1 MSMPRVLG
9 AVCLAGAAV
18 AAQVAVAAPQAEA
31 VRPSAAGRTEAP
43 SRALLD
49 RYCVACHNERLQ
61 TAGVMFDRVDI
72 DRPDLHRE
80 LFEKV
85 TGKLRSGL
93 MPPPGRPRP
102 EPAVIEAFVTGL
114 EAELDRV
121 AAAAPD
127 PGRVV
132 SHRLNRTE
140 YVNAVRD
147 LLALEIDGEALL
159 PSDMAGFGFDNNAEV
174 LAMTPALMDRYIT
187 AATKVSRLAVGTLE
201 NRPAIQTYT
210 LPNSARQ
217 EARMGEDLPFAT
229 HGGLAVRHAFSLD
242 GDYVFRIRLQRS
254 DVGGTIRGS
263 IAEREYHLE
272 LRIDHALVGR
282 LTVGGAFEGQVR
294 YTLSGGGIAPPDDDV
309 VHQRIALYNQTADQ
323 DLEIR
328 LPVRAGT
335 RLVSA
340 AFTDMAPSASAGVGD
355 NLVAGVAS
363 LEIHGP
369 YRGEIPGET
378 PSRQRIF
385 VCRPAGP
392 GDVEP
397 CAREILGALARRAYR
412 RPVTDADL
420 EPLMA
425 IFEIGRAA
433 EGFETGIAR
442 ALEALLSMPAFLL
455 RAEVDPLDAPAGT
468 IYRISDLELAS
479 RLAFFLWR
487 SVPDDEL
494 LDLAARGEL
503 RDPAV
508 LTQQTQRMLA
518 DRRAVRWMNDFLG
531 QWLQV
536 RNLQN
541 IVPDP
546 LRFPRYDST
555 LRDALLRETELFFE
569 SQVRED
575 RSVLDLLR
583 ADYTF
588 LNARL
593 ADHYGVPDIYGSHFR
608 RVPLADPAR
617 GGLLG
622 HGSVLTATSYADRT
636 SVVLRGKWVLE
647 TLLGSPP
654 PPPPANVPPL
664 PENDGRS
671 APASLRERM
680 EQHRAS
686 PVCATC
692 HATMDPLGFAL
703 ENYDA
708 IGRWRESDEGAPID
722 SAITWRGTEIDNPRA
737 FREALLRQ
745 GEDELVRTI
754 AEKLLTY
761 ALGRGVNYLDAPT
774 VRAIVRD
781 AARDDYRWSSLI
793 LGIVGSAP
801 FQQRIVR
808 DPQPEERVATNVGD
822 GQ

>member
-1 MSMPRVLG
+1 MRVLG
-9 AVCLAGAAV
+9 AACLAGI
-18 AAQVAVAAPQAEA
+18 AVAAPLHA
-31 VRPSAAGRTEAP
+31 AAGTEAP

-49 RYCVACHNERLQ
+49 RYCVTCHNERLQ
-61 TAGVMFDRVDI
+61 TAGVMFDRVDV
-72 DRPDLHRE
+72 DRAGLHRE

-85 TGKLRSGL
+85 ARKLRSGQ

-102 EPAVIEAFVTGL
+102 EPAAIDAFVTAL
-114 EAELDRV
+114 EAQLDRV
-121 AAAAPD
+121 GAAAPN
-127 PGRVV
+127 PGRVA

-147 LLALEIDGEALL
+147 LLDLEIDGEALL
-159 PSDMAGFGFDNNAEV
+159 PSDMAGFGFDNNADV
-174 LAMTPALMDRYIT
+174 LAMTPALADRYIT

-201 NRPAIQTYT
+201 NRPAIRTYT
-210 LPNSARQ
+210 LPNAARQ

-229 HGGLAVRHAFSLD
+229 HGGLAARHAFSLD

-254 DVGGTIRGS
+254 DIGGTIRGN
-263 IAEREYHLE
+263 IAEREYHIE
-272 LRIDHALVGR
+272 LRVDHALVER
-282 LTVGGAFEGQVR
+282 LTVGGAFAGQVR

-309 VHQRIALYNQTADQ
+309 VHQQVALYNQTADE
-323 DLEIR
+323 DLEVR

-340 AFTDMAPSASAGVGD
+340 AFTDTAPSASAGVGD
-355 NLVAGVAS
+355 NVVGGIAS

-369 YRGEIPGET
+369 YGGKVPAET
-378 PSRQRIF
+378 PSRRRVF
-385 VCRPAGP
+385 VCRPSGP
-392 GDVEP
+392 HDEEP
-397 CAREILGALARRAYR
+397 CARTIMGTLARRAYR
-412 RPVTDADL
+412 RPVTDVDL
-420 EPLMA
+420 APLME

-433 EGFETGIAR
+433 GGFETGIAR
-442 ALEALLSMPAFLL
+442 ALEALLSMPAFLM
-455 RAEVDPLDAPAGT
+455 RAEVDPAEASAGT
-468 IYRISDLELAS
+468 IYPLSDVELAS

-487 SVPDDEL
+487 SIPDDEL
-494 LDLAARGEL
+494 LEAATRGRL
-503 RDPAV
+503 RDPVV
-508 LTQQTQRMLA
+508 LERQTRRMLA
-518 DRRAVRWMNDFLG
+518 DRRAARWMNDFLG

-536 RNLQN
+536 RNLQTM
-541 IVPDP
+541 VPDP
-546 LRFPRYDST
+546 VRFPGYDST
-555 LRDALLRETELFFE
+555 LRDALMKETELFFE

-593 ADHYGVPDIYGSHFR
+593 AEHYGMQGVHGSHFR
-608 RVPLADPAR
+608 RVPVADPAR

-622 HGSVLTATSYADRT
+622 HGSVLTTTSYADRT

-671 APASLRERM
+671 EPASLRERM
-680 EQHRAS
+680 EQHRS
-686 PVCATC
+686 NPVCATC
-692 HATMDPLGFAL
+692 HVNMDPLGFAL
-703 ENYDA
+703 ENFDA

-722 SAITWRGTEIDNPRA
+722 SAITWRDTAIDSPKA

-745 GEDELVRTI
+745 GEDELLRTI

-761 ALGRGVNYLDAPT
+761 ALGRGVDYLDAPT
-774 VRAIVRD
+774 VRQIVRD
-781 AARDDYRWSSLI
+781 AERDDHRWSSLV
-793 LGIVGSAP
+793 LGIVRSAP

-808 DPQPEERVATNVGD
+808 DSEPEAHVAASVGR

>member
-1 MSMPRVLG
+1 MRVLG
-9 AVCLAGAAV
+9 AACLAGMTVAAAPAQAV
-18 AAQVAVAAPQAEA
+18 A
-31 VRPSAAGRTEAP
+31 GTEAP

-49 RYCVACHNERLQ
+49 RYCVTCHNERLQ
-61 TAGVMFDRVDI
+61 TAGVMFDLVDI
-72 DRPDLHRE
+72 DRADLHRE

-85 TGKLRSGL
+85 ARKLRSGQ

-102 EPAVIEAFVTGL
+102 EPAAIDAFVTAL

-121 AAAAPD
+121 GAAAPN
-127 PGRVV
+127 PGRVA

-147 LLALEIDGEALL
+147 LLDLEIGGEALL
-159 PSDMAGFGFDNNAEV
+159 PSDMAGFGFDNNADV
-174 LAMTPALMDRYIT
+174 LAMTPALADRYIT

-201 NRPAIQTYT
+201 NRPAIRTYR
-210 LPNSARQ
+210 LPNAARQ

-229 HGGLAVRHAFSLD
+229 HGGLAARHAFSLD

-254 DVGGTIRGS
+254 DIGGTIRGN
-263 IAEREYHLE
+263 IAERQYHIE
-272 LRIDHALVGR
+272 LRVDHALVER
-282 LTVGGAFEGQVR
+282 LTVGGAFAGQVR

-309 VHQRIALYNQTADQ
+309 VHQQVALYNQTADE
-323 DLEIR
+323 DLEVR

-340 AFTDMAPSASAGVGD
+340 AFTDTAPSASAGVGD
-355 NLVAGVAS
+355 NVVGGIAS

-369 YRGEIPGET
+369 YGGKVPAET
-378 PSRQRIF
+378 PSRRRVF
-385 VCRPAGP
+385 VCRPSGP
-392 GDVEP
+392 HDEEP
-397 CAREILGALARRAYR
+397 CARTIMGTLARRAYR
-412 RPVTDADL
+412 RPVTDVDL
-420 EPLMA
+420 APLME

-433 EGFETGIAR
+433 GGFETGIAR
-442 ALEALLSMPAFLL
+442 ALEALLSMPAFLM
-455 RAEVDPLDAPAGT
+455 RAEVDPAEASAGT
-468 IYRISDLELAS
+468 IYPLSDVELAS

-487 SVPDDEL
+487 SIPDDEL
-494 LDLAARGEL
+494 LDAAVRGRL
-503 RDPAV
+503 RDPVV
-508 LTQQTQRMLA
+508 LERQTRRMLA

-536 RNLQN
+536 RNLQTM
-541 IVPDP
+541 VPDP
-546 LRFPRYDST
+546 VRFPGYDST
-555 LRDALLRETELFFE
+555 LRDALMKETELFFE

-593 ADHYGVPDIYGSHFR
+593 AEHYGMQGVHGSHFR
-608 RVPLADPAR
+608 RMPVADPAR

-671 APASLRERM
+671 EPASLRERM
-680 EQHRAS
+680 EQHRAN

-692 HATMDPLGFAL
+692 HANMDPLGFAL
-703 ENYDA
+703 ENFDA

-722 SAITWRGTEIDNPRA
+722 SAITWRDTAIDSPKA
-737 FREALLRQ
+737 FRQALLRQ
-745 GEDELVRTI
+745 GEDELLRTI

-774 VRAIVRD
+774 VRQIVRE
-781 AARDDYRWSSLI
+781 AARDDHRWSSLV
-793 LGIVGSAP
+793 LGIVRSAP

-808 DPQPEERVATNVGD
+808 DSESEARIAADVGRER
-822 GQ
+822 

>member
-1 MSMPRVLG
+1 M
-9 AVCLAGAAV
+9 
-18 AAQVAVAAPQAEA
+18 AAPLHA
-31 VRPSAAGRTEAP
+31 AAGTEAP

-49 RYCVACHNERLQ
+49 RYCVTCHNERLQ

-72 DRPDLHRE
+72 DRADLHRE

-85 TGKLRSGL
+85 ARKLRSGQ

-102 EPAVIEAFVTGL
+102 EPAAVDAFVTAL

-121 AAAAPD
+121 GRAAPD
-127 PGRVV
+127 PGRVA

-147 LLALEIDGEALL
+147 LLDLEIDGEALL
-159 PSDMAGFGFDNNAEV
+159 PSDMAGFGFDNNADV

-201 NRPAIQTYT
+201 NRPAIRTYR
-210 LPNSARQ
+210 LPNAARQ

-229 HGGLAVRHAFSLD
+229 HGGLAARHAFSLD

-254 DVGGTIRGS
+254 DIGGTIRGN
-263 IAEREYHLE
+263 IAEREYHIE
-272 LRIDHALVGR
+272 LRVDHALVER
-282 LTVGGAFEGQVR
+282 LTVGGAFAGQVR

-309 VHQRIALYNQTADQ
+309 VHQQVALYNQTADA
-323 DLEIR
+323 DLEVR

-340 AFTDMAPSASAGVGD
+340 AFTDTAPSASAGVGD
-355 NLVAGVAS
+355 NVVGGIAS

-369 YRGEIPGET
+369 YGGRVPEET
-378 PSRQRIF
+378 PSRRRVFI
-385 VCRPAGP
+385 CRPSGP
-392 GDVEP
+392 HDEEP
-397 CAREILGALARRAYR
+397 CARTIMGTLARRAYR
-412 RPVTDADL
+412 RPVTDVDL
-420 EPLMA
+420 APLME

-433 EGFETGIAR
+433 GGFETGIAR
-442 ALEALLSMPAFLL
+442 ALEALLTMPAFLM
-455 RAEVDPLDAPAGT
+455 RAEVDPVGAPAGT
-468 IYRISDLELAS
+468 IYRISDVELAS

-487 SVPDDEL
+487 SIPDDEL
-494 LDLAARGEL
+494 LDAAVRGRL
-503 RDPAV
+503 RDPVV
-508 LTQQTQRMLA
+508 LERQTRRMLA
-518 DRRAVRWMNDFLG
+518 DRRAARWMSDFLG

-536 RNLQN
+536 RNLQTM
-541 IVPDP
+541 VPDP
-546 LRFPRYDST
+546 LRFPGYDST
-555 LRDALLRETELFFE
+555 LRDALLKETELFFE

-593 ADHYGVPDIYGSHFR
+593 AEHYGIEGVHGSHFR
-608 RVPLADPAR
+608 RMPVADPAR

-671 APASLRERM
+671 EPASLRERM
-680 EQHRAS
+680 EQHRAN

-692 HATMDPLGFAL
+692 HANMDPLGFAL
-703 ENYDA
+703 ENFDA

-722 SAITWRGTEIDNPRA
+722 SAITWRDTAIDSPQA

-745 GEDELVRTI
+745 GEDELLRTI

-761 ALGRGVNYLDAPT
+761 ALGRGVDYLDAPT
-774 VRAIVRD
+774 VRRIVRD
-781 AARDDYRWSSLI
+781 AAHDDYRWSSLV
-793 LGIVGSAP
+793 LGIVRSAP

-808 DPQPEERVATNVGD
+808 DSEPEARVAAHVGR

>member
-1 MSMPRVLG
+1 MT
-9 AVCLAGAAV
+9 
-18 AAQVAVAAPQAEA
+18 VAAPLHA
-31 VRPSAAGRTEAP
+31 AAGTEAP

-49 RYCVACHNERLQ
+49 RYCVTCHNERLQ

-72 DRPDLHRE
+72 DRADLHRE

-85 TGKLRSGL
+85 ARKLRSGQ

-102 EPAVIEAFVTGL
+102 EPAAINAFVTAL

-121 AAAAPD
+121 GAAAPD
-127 PGRVV
+127 PGRVA

-147 LLALEIDGEALL
+147 LLDLEMDGEALL
-159 PSDMAGFGFDNNAEV
+159 PSDMAGFGFDNNADV

-201 NRPAIQTYT
+201 NRPAIRTYR
-210 LPNSARQ
+210 LPNAARQ

-229 HGGLAVRHAFSLD
+229 HGGLAARHAFSLD

-254 DVGGTIRGS
+254 DIGGTIRGN
-263 IAEREYHLE
+263 IAERQYHIE
-272 LRIDHALVGR
+272 LRVDHALVER
-282 LTVGGAFEGQVR
+282 LTVGGAFAGQVR

-309 VHQRIALYNQTADQ
+309 VHQQVALYNQTADE
-323 DLEIR
+323 DLEVR

-340 AFTDMAPSASAGVGD
+340 AFTDTAPSASAGVGD
-355 NLVAGVAS
+355 NVVGGIAS

-369 YRGEIPGET
+369 YGGKVPAET
-378 PSRQRIF
+378 PSRRRVF
-385 VCRPAGP
+385 LCRPSGP
-392 GDVEP
+392 HDEEP
-397 CAREILGALARRAYR
+397 CARTIMGTLARRAYR
-412 RPVTDADL
+412 RPVTDVDL
-420 EPLMA
+420 APLME

-433 EGFETGIAR
+433 GGFETGIAR
-442 ALEALLSMPAFLL
+442 ALEALLSMPAFLM
-455 RAEVDPLDAPAGT
+455 RAEVDPAEASAGT
-468 IYRISDLELAS
+468 IYPLSDVELAS

-487 SVPDDEL
+487 SIPDEEL
-494 LDLAARGEL
+494 LDAAVRGRL
-503 RDPAV
+503 RDPVV
-508 LTQQTQRMLA
+508 LERQTRRMLA

-536 RNLQN
+536 RNLQTM
-541 IVPDP
+541 VPDP
-546 LRFPRYDST
+546 VRFPGYDST
-555 LRDALLRETELFFE
+555 LRDALMKETELFFE

-593 ADHYGVPDIYGSHFR
+593 AEHYGIQGVHGSHFR
-608 RVPLADPAR
+608 RTPVADPAR

-622 HGSVLTATSYADRT
+622 HGSVLTTTSYADRT

-671 APASLRERM
+671 EPASLRERM
-680 EQHRAS
+680 EQHRS
-686 PVCATC
+686 NPVCATC
-692 HATMDPLGFAL
+692 HVNMDPLGFAL
-703 ENYDA
+703 ENFDA

-722 SAITWRGTEIDNPRA
+722 SAITWRDTAIDSPQA
-737 FREALLRQ
+737 FRQALLRQ
-745 GEDELVRTI
+745 GEDELLRTI

-774 VRAIVRD
+774 VRQIVRE
-781 AARDDYRWSSLI
+781 AARDDHRWSSLV
-793 LGIVGSAP
+793 LGIVRSAP

-808 DPQPEERVATNVGD
+808 DSESEARIAADVGRER
-822 GQ
+822 